1 VLSKLEIANF
11 PPHPPNRKSV
21 ASTPGNKKMKRKLLT
36 VLILFL
42 SISAFSQPNETK
54 YFRRIKGDIIDPNG
68 NRFIIKATNV
78 SCWLY
83 QENYIFGGAQNVHTI
98 TAENL
103 NKILGTNAYGNFSKQ
118 MMENF
123 ITEEDIRLMKKM
135 GFNSVRVGFSAESF
149 DNDSLKKVLF
159 STIDN
164 LLPTFKEN
172 KVAIILSMMHAAKPQ
187 NTLWVSNYTKG
198 ATVLWDSE
206 EAKLKTAAIWSEL
219 AKHYKEEQIILGYD
233 LINEPNIN
241 RKRERELIDLYQKI
255 TTSIRKHDLNH
266 MIIYEGN
273 SYATKLD
280 VLSKY
285 DSFLD
290 ANACYQFHFY
300 SWFGNNIEKQLP
312 KHLERAET
320 TQRPI
325 FCGEFGINR
334 LSAIKQ
340 QVNLMNNASQMDGWA
355 IYSWKSIEL
364 STTKEEKKRPPYYG
378 RWIFIPFEDLHM
390 SVLQFHMDN
399 EMRDVMDW
407 LTNVKG
413 SKKPSTETTVNVI
426 QKITNAVEAKNCKID
441 KIQIEALGII
451 FN

>member
-1 VLSKLEIANF
+1 MNKISVLTF
-11 PPHPPNRKSV
+11 
-21 ASTPGNKKMKRKLLT
+21 
-36 VLILFL
+36 FL
-42 SISAFSQPNETK
+42 CFTLSAFSQPNETT
-54 YFRRIKGDIIDPNG
+54 YFHRSNGNIIDPNG

-83 QENYIFGGAQNVHTI
+83 QENYIFGGAQNVHKI
-98 TAENL
+98 TAKNL
-103 NKILGTNAYGNFSKQ
+103 NEILGINAYGHFSNQ

-123 ITEEDIRLMKKM
+123 ITAEDVRLMKKM

-149 DNDSLKKVLF
+149 HNDSTKKVLF
-159 STIDN
+159 SALDN

-172 KVAIILSMMHAAKPQ
+172 NVAIILSMMHAAKPQ

-206 EAKLKTAAIWSEL
+206 EAKLKTAAIWSEI
-219 AKHYKEEQIILGYD
+219 AQHYKDEQIILGYD

-241 RKRERELIDLYQKI
+241 RKREKELIDLYQKI
-255 TTSIRKHDLNH
+255 TTSIRKYDPNH

-273 SYATKLD
+273 LYATKLD

-285 DSFLD
+285 DSHLD
-290 ANACYQFHFY
+290 SNACYQFHFY
-300 SWFGNNIEKQLP
+300 SWFGAKIEKQLP
-312 KHLERAET
+312 KHLGRAET

-340 QVNLMNNASQMDGWA
+340 QADLMNNAREMDGWA
-355 IYSWKSIEL
+355 MYTWKSIEL
-364 STTKEEKKRPPYYG
+364 TTTKEEKKRPPYYG
-378 RWIFIPFEDLHM
+378 RWIFIPFEYLHM

-413 SKKPSTETTVNVI
+413 STKPDAITTKRVI
-426 QKITNAVEAKNCKID
+426 DKIILAVDTKNCKID
-441 KIQIEALGII
+441 NKHLDALGLRS
-451 FN
+451 N

>member
-1 VLSKLEIANF
+1 MNKIIVLTFFLC
-11 PPHPPNRKSV
+11 
-21 ASTPGNKKMKRKLLT
+21 LT
-36 VLILFL
+36 
-42 SISAFSQPNETK
+42 ISAFSQPNEIT
-54 YFRRIKGDIIDPNG
+54 YFHRSNGNIIDPNG

-83 QENYIFGGAQNVHTI
+83 QENYILGGAQNAHKI

-103 NKILGTNAYGNFSKQ
+103 NEILGTNAYGNFSKQ
-118 MMENF
+118 MMEHF
-123 ITEEDIRLMKKM
+123 INEEDIRLMKKM

-149 DNDSLKKVLF
+149 DNDSIKNVLF
-159 STIDN
+159 STLDN

-172 KVAIILSMMHAAKPQ
+172 NVAIILSMIHAAKPQ

-206 EAKLKTAAIWSEL
+206 EAKLKTASIWSEI
-219 AKHYKEEQIILGYD
+219 AQHYKDEQIILGYD
-233 LINEPNIN
+233 LINEPNIT
-241 RKRERELIDLYQKI
+241 RKREKELIDLYQKI
-255 TTSIRKHDLNH
+255 TTSIRKYDTNH

-285 DSFLD
+285 DSLLD
-290 ANACYQFHFY
+290 SNACYQFHFY
-300 SWFGNNIEKQLP
+300 SWFGNKIEKQLP
-312 KHLERAET
+312 KHLERTEAK
-320 TQRPI
+320 QRPI

-340 QVNLMNNASQMDGWA
+340 QVDLMNNAREMDGWA
-355 IYSWKSIEL
+355 MYTWKSIEL
-364 STTKEEKKRPPYYG
+364 TTTKEEKKRPPYYG

-413 SKKPSTETTVNVI
+413 SKKPSAETTVNVI
-426 QKITNAVEAKNCKID
+426 EKIINAVEVKNCKID
-441 KIQIEALGII
+441 KIQIEALGLK
-451 FN
+451 FD

>member
-1 VLSKLEIANF
+1 
-11 PPHPPNRKSV
+11 
-21 ASTPGNKKMKRKLLT
+21 MKRKLLT
-36 VLILFL
+36 VLFL
-42 SISAFSQPNETK
+42 CLTISTFSQSNEAK

-68 NRFIIKATNV
+68 NCFIIHATNV

-83 QENYIFGGAQNVHTI
+83 QENYIFGGAQNVHKI

-103 NKILGTNAYGNFSKQ
+103 NEILGTNAYGNFSKQ
-118 MMENF
+118 MMEHF

-135 GFNSVRVGFSAESF
+135 GVNSVRVGFSAESF
-149 DNDSLKKVLF
+149 DNDSVKKVLF
-159 STIDN
+159 STLDN

-172 KVAIILSMMHAAKPQ
+172 NVAIILSMIHAAKPQ
-187 NTLWVSNYTKG
+187 NTLWVSNYSRG
-198 ATVLWDSE
+198 AKVLWDSE

-219 AKHYKEEQIILGYD
+219 AQHYKDEQIILGYD

-241 RKRERELIDLYQKI
+241 RKREKELIDLYQKI
-255 TTSIRKHDLNH
+255 TTSIRKYDTNH

-285 DSFLD
+285 DSLLD
-290 ANACYQFHFY
+290 SNACYQFHFY
-300 SWFGNNIEKQLP
+300 SWFGNKIEKQLP
-312 KHLERAET
+312 KHIESADLK
-320 TQRPI
+320 QRPI

-334 LSAIKQ
+334 LSSIKQ
-340 QVNLMNNASQMDGWA
+340 QVDLMNNTREMDGWA
-355 IYSWKSIEL
+355 MYTWKSIEL
-364 STTKEEKKRPPYYG
+364 TTTKEEKKRAPYYG
-378 RWIFIPFEDLHM
+378 KWIFIPFEDLHM
-390 SVLQFHMDN
+390 SVLQFHMNN

-413 SKKPSTETTVNVI
+413 SKKPSAETTANVI
-426 QKITNAVEAKNCKID
+426 EKIINAVEMKNCKID
-441 KIQIEALGII
+441 KIHIEALGFK

>member
-1 VLSKLEIANF
+1 MNKIVVLTF
-11 PPHPPNRKSV
+11 
-21 ASTPGNKKMKRKLLT
+21 LLGLT
-36 VLILFL
+36 
-42 SISAFSQPNETK
+42 ISAFSQSNETK

-83 QENYIFGGAQNVHTI
+83 QENYIFGGAQNVHKI

-103 NKILGTNAYGNFSKQ
+103 NEILGANAYGNFSKQ
-118 MMENF
+118 MMEHF

-159 STIDN
+159 STLDN

-172 KVAIILSMMHAAKPQ
+172 KVAIILSMIHAAEPQ

-206 EAKLKTAAIWSEL
+206 EAKLKTAAIWSEI

-241 RKRERELIDLYQKI
+241 RKREKELIDLYQKI
-255 TTSIRKHDLNH
+255 TASIRKHDLNH

-273 SYATKLD
+273 NYATKLD

-355 IYSWKSIEL
+355 IYTWKSIEL
-364 STTKEEKKRPPYYG
+364 STTKEEKKRPPYFG

-390 SVLQFHMDN
+390 SIMQFYMDE
-399 EMRDVMDW
+399 EMRDLMDW
-407 LTNVKG
+407 LTNVRG
-413 SKKPSTETTVNVI
+413 STKPDATTTKRLI
-426 QKITNAVEAKNCKID
+426 DKIIMSVEVKNCKVD
-441 KIQIEALGII
+441 TKHLEVLRLQTD
-451 FN
+451 